1 MKIRTARSKTV
12 AGIAGLMLLAVP
24 LAACGSEDDSD
35 GSSSSSNSS
44 NSAPAEVKAVA
55 SIDDLSVDTAGEMT
69 QITVDKD
76 FFPTLDSLGLAPGI
90 LDDAGLDGDVL
101 SFPITGGNVT
111 LFTPG
116 EVPNYVV
123 GQIQHENSGL
133 SLSTKEKGAGPTVE
147 LRNFNVDPTVSRVY
161 GDVVVDG
168 EVAATSVYLFRLNGS
183 TLKPVDTE
191 TEPGKAILEGTKV
204 YISDVAAGLL
214 NQTYGTDA
222 VTDQVLVGVAKITV
236 NLPK

>member
-1 MKIRTARSKTV
+1 MKIRTARTKTA
-12 AGIAGLMLLAVP
+12 AGVAGLMLIAFP
-24 LAACGSEDDSD
+24 LAACGSEDDSSD
-35 GSSSSSNSS
+35 GGSESSSS
-44 NSAPAEVKAVA
+44 APVKAVA
-55 SIDDLSVDTAGEMT
+55 EIDDLSVNPDGEMT
-69 QITVDKD
+69 QITVDAD

-90 LDDAGLDGDVL
+90 LGDAGLDGDVL
-101 SFPITGGNVT
+101 SFPITGGNVS

-133 SLSTKEKGAGPTVE
+133 TLSTKEKGAGPTVE

-183 TLKPVDTE
+183 TLKPVDTT

-204 YISDVAAGLL
+204 FISDVAAGLL

-222 VTDQVLVGVAKITV
+222 VTDQLLVGVAKITV
-236 NLPK
+236 NTGA

>member
-1 MKIRTARSKTV
+1 MKIRNSRAKTA
-12 AGIAGLMLLAVP
+12 AGVAGLMLIAFP
-24 LAACGSEDDSD
+24 LAACGSEDDTDSD
-35 GSSSSSNSS
+35 SSSSTSS
-44 NSAPAEVKAVA
+44 SSAGPVKAIA
-55 SIDDLSVDTAGEMT
+55 EIDDLSADTAGEMT
-69 QITVDKD
+69 QITVDSK

-90 LDDAGLDGDVL
+90 VGDAGLDGDVL
-101 SFPITGGNVT
+101 SFPITGGNVS

-123 GQIQHENSGL
+123 GQVQHEGSGL
-133 SLSTKEKGAGPTVE
+133 SLETKEKGAGPTVE

-161 GDVVVDG
+161 GDVYADG
-168 EVAATSVYLFRLNGS
+168 ELVVASAYLFRLDGS
-183 TLKPVDTE
+183 TLNPVDTT
-191 TEPGKAILEGTKV
+191 TEPGKAILEGTQV